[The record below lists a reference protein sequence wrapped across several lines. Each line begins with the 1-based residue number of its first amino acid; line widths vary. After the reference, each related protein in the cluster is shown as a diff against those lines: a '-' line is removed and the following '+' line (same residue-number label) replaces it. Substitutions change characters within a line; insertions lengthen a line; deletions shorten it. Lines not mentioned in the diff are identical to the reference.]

1 MEKCVRPILEINK
14 KRIMILLRRY
24 YSYIIL
30 LCLCLSAI
38 FVATLRNSADSTEFS
53 KKAAQNAVTASR
65 RTAIVTA
72 VAKASPAVVNI
83 SAVRNVETQPA
94 FEDWFWGEIP
104 YSRRRSFQTVGSGVI
119 VDKKGHILTNR
130 HVIEGADDITV
141 IASDGREF
149 TAQVVGYDYFSDLAL
164 LEVDTDTTLPE
175 IQWGN
180 SDTLL
185 VGEWVVAI
193 GNPFGLSI
201 GNAQPTVTAG
211 IVSAT
216 QRSLI
221 VNNLYHENLIQT
233 DASINRGNSG
243 GALVNIYGELIGI
256 NTFIRSTSGG
266 SQGVGFAI
274 PVNKARKVVQQITE
288 YGSVIPPYLAVEVQT
303 ITEALAE
310 KLSIPLNTGILVSEI
325 EKRSPIAKA
334 GIKRGDVIVR
344 ILGHQIRGEEDF
356 HALTRLLPLNQPI
369 KCEFSR
375 RGKKRQTEFTLK
387 TRQWDYTPP
396 GWGITFAQPDKDMA
410 RKYQMPGVIITR
422 VDKESRLRDALKRGD
437 FVYQIDDTQ
446 IHSLEIFKFVD
457 ENIRSQYKAL
467 LYFERDGVQEA
478 IPVFFNR
485 NNRRR

>member
-1 MEKCVRPILEINK
+1 
-14 KRIMILLRRY
+14 MIRLCRY
-24 YSYIIL
+24 YSCIVL
-30 LCLCLSAI
+30 LICLSLI
-38 FVATLRNSADSTEFS
+38 FNDVYGAEFS
-53 KKAAQNAVTASR
+53 KQTAQNAVTASR

-72 VAKASPAVVNI
+72 VAKASPAIVNI
-83 SAVRNVETQPA
+83 SAVRNVQTQPT
-94 FEDWFWGEIP
+94 FDEWFWGEIP

-119 VDKKGHILTNR
+119 VDKNGYILTNH

-141 IASDGREF
+141 IASDGQEF
-149 TAQVVGYDYFSDLAL
+149 TAHILGYDYFSDLAL
-164 LEVDTDTTLPE
+164 LQVDTDTTLPQ
-175 IQWGN
+175 IQWGD
-180 SDTLL
+180 SDSLL

-221 VNNLYHENLIQT
+221 VNNLYHEDLIQT
-233 DASINRGNSG
+233 DASINQGNSG
-243 GALVNIYGELIGI
+243 GGLVNIYGELIGI

-274 PVNKARKVVQQITE
+274 PVNKARKVVQQLRE
-288 YGSVIPPYLAVEVQT
+288 YGSVIPPYLAMEVQT

-325 EKRSPIAKA
+325 ERRSPIAKA
-334 GIKRGDVIVR
+334 GVKRGDVIFR
-344 ILGHQIRGEEDF
+344 ISGHQIRGEEDF
-356 HALTRLLPLNQPI
+356 QALTRLLPLNQPI

-375 RGKKRQTEFTLK
+375 RGKKRKTEFTLK
-387 TRQWDYTPP
+387 TRQWDYTPS
-396 GWGITFAQPDKDMA
+396 GWGITFAQPDKAMA
-410 RKYQMPGVIITR
+410 RKYQMPGIIITHI
-422 VDKESRLRDALKRGD
+422 DKASRLADVLKRGD
-437 FVYQIDDTQ
+437 LIYQLGDTK
-446 IHSLEIFKFVD
+446 IHTLEVFKIVD
-457 ENIRSQYKAL
+457 KKIRSQYRTL

-478 IPVFFNR
+478 VRVTFNR

>member
-1 MEKCVRPILEINK
+1 
-14 KRIMILLRRY
+14 MILLRRY

-30 LCLCLSAI
+30 LFLCLSAI
-38 FVATLRNSADSTEFS
+38 FVGTLFNRTHSAEFSNTTHSAEFS
-53 KKAAQNAVTASR
+53 KESTQNAVTASR

-83 SAVRNVETQPA
+83 SAIRNVETQPA
-94 FEDWFWGEIP
+94 LEDWFWGEIP

-119 VDKKGHILTNR
+119 VDKKGYILTNH
-130 HVIEGADDITV
+130 HVIERADDITV

-149 TAQVVGYDYFSDLAL
+149 TAQVVGYDHFSDLAL
-164 LEVDTDTTLPE
+164 LEVDTDTPLPE
-175 IQWGN
+175 IQWGD
-180 SDTLL
+180 SESLL
-185 VGEWVVAI
+185 IGEWVVAI

-216 QRSLI
+216 QRALI
-221 VNNLYHENLIQT
+221 VENRYHEDLIQT

-288 YGSVIPPYLAVEVQT
+288 YGSVIPPYLAVDVQT
-303 ITEALAE
+303 ITEELAE
-310 KLSIPLNTGILVSEI
+310 KLSIPMNTGILVSEI
-325 EKRSPIAKA
+325 EKQSPIAKA
-334 GIKRGDVIVR
+334 GIKRGDVILH
-344 ILGHQIRGEEDF
+344 ISGHQIRGEEDF
-356 HALTRLLPLNQPI
+356 HALTRLLPLNRRI

-387 TRQWDYTPP
+387 TRQWNYKPP
-396 GWGITFAQPDKDMA
+396 GWGITFAQLDKDMA
-410 RKYQMPGVIITR
+410 RKYQRPGIIITH
-422 VDKESRLRDALKRGD
+422 VDKESRLTHVLQRGD
-437 FVYQIDDTQ
+437 LIYQINDTK
-446 IHSLEIFKFVD
+446 IHSLEVFKIVD
-457 ENIRSQYKAL
+457 ENIRSQYKTL
-467 LYFERDGVQEA
+467 LYFERDGVHQA
-478 IPVFFNR
+478 IPVTFNR